1 MNKTTTK
8 EDLILYAYNESDLK
22 DSDRVQRSIDG
33 DPIIQQDFN
42 EIVETMGIMD
52 EGKVQ
57 PSESTIQNILSFA
70 KTIKE

>member
-22 DSDRVQRSIDG
+22 DSDHIQRCIDG

-42 EIVETMGIMD
+42 EIVETMNVMD
-52 EGKVQ
+52 AGKVQ
-57 PSESTIQNILSFA
+57 PSDSTIQKILNFA
-70 KTIKE
+70 KEIKE

>member
-42 EIVETMGIMD
+42 EIVETISMMD

-57 PSESTIQNILSFA
+57 PSEATIRNILNFA
-70 KTIKE
+70 KGIKE